1 MLELYSTSQIQFC
14 HIGLP
19 SIMRH
24 FLVNNLHFITYSN
37 CIVWP
42 HWKNLHIL
50 LILSFPPN
58 SPTFDFFYELK
69 SLEATLDLTQCMW
82 IPCKT
87 TCILSRISLK
97 KGKVQISNNQ
107 SKSPLWNIIHFSC
120 SMYFHLIKIAIS
132 LVRVYWNY
140 ISEVTVDE

>member
-1 MLELYSTSQIQFC
+1 MFFPLLYSQHTCQTTYILSYTTKTMSKVQSEHTQSLHYKNIKQIFHMLELYSTSQIQFC

-19 SIMRH
+19 FIMCH

-69 SLEATLDLTQCMW
+69 SLEATLDLTQ
-82 IPCKT
+82 
-87 TCILSRISLK
+87 LHVNSL
-97 KGKVQISNNQ
+97 
-107 SKSPLWNIIHFSC
+107 
-120 SMYFHLIKIAIS
+120 
-132 LVRVYWNY
+132 
-140 ISEVTVDE
+140 